1 MNNKDHLVGR
11 LTNPNSKHFN
21 LYLNTLFRCYVVEEL
36 EEGKVKRPPY
46 YSLEFFEI
54 IKEAMLES
62 HDHILYITTK
72 GWQRRVMER
81 GITHTKDPQTGLPE
95 LILTDQETR
104 LREADW
110 LHAWTLRRKLGL
122 SPDQKSWLF
131 KWTNGLL
138 VNNVLLHKLGKL
150 PSDEC
155 DCVEQDSRIHILQC
169 IFSKKINDGI
179 LKIIQTCTEHKSS
192 FSDIEILD
200 LNIPVSLQLPA
211 LFIFSETL
219 QMVYEARHKKKE
231 LQLTKLIASVK
242 AKSEA
247 FLLSKRAAFA
257 HEIVKLWLDTFFVS
271 NMDPVHP
278 PPLLR
283 PSQVVRGV
291 PTP

>member
-1 MNNKDHLVGR
+1 MQEGR
-11 LTNPNSKHFN
+11 NF
-21 LYLNTLFRCYVVEEL
+21 F
-36 EEGKVKRPPY
+36 
-46 YSLEFFEI
+46 EFFEI
-54 IKEAMLES
+54 IKEAMRES

-104 LREADW
+104 LWEADW

-150 PSDEC
+150 PSDKC

-169 IFSKKINDGI
+169 IFSKRINDEI

-219 QMVYEARHKKKE
+219 QMVCEARQKKKE
-231 LQLTKLIASVK
+231 LQMVTSFISHAPLVTPNVK
-242 AKSEA
+242 V
-247 FLLSKRAAFA
+247 L
-257 HEIVKLWLDTFFVS
+257 
-271 NMDPVHP
+271 
-278 PPLLR
+278 
-283 PSQVVRGV
+283 
-291 PTP
+291 